1 MVGTRGSA
9 PHEDVAALPEAERG
23 TKHFRV
29 IWPEF
34 KKLGWTS
41 KPPPSRWIE
50 TRWKYIL
57 PGGNANGTVG
67 IDYVLGEQAVV
78 DHATEMVRQQAIDRG
93 ATAATEAAKKTP
105 AERPS
110 RSSPKSPVR
119 TTGSQ
124 STTSDTPADTTP
136 SVPIA
141 RASEACTQQAHT
153 PPTSQSPDESNVHQ
167 SSTTA
172 TTTEVAL
179 TKTTMKKK
187 KRNPTSAGAKEPEI
201 ADSLVCDEES
211 KASPDITEL
220 IDLSGNDAD
229 DANTYHDDERNYQVL
244 DSGDESEEG
253 DLNDLDKSDSEA
265 SVSDTIDEDDDDV
278 FSTEERHFANHFL
291 EKMGGEDKVLAGEIL
306 GPALKEVATTGWH
319 EWESPDVEEFLQTPY
334 TPVSDGDVYPD
345 LLKAQH
351 GSTEAALNRGG
362 SPIALFFLFMPVSMW
377 PHISECSNFYMHEQ
391 LDKRVDEYFQKKGSF
406 GTPRQ
411 GSGESCDANQE
422 DEDSP

>member
-9 PHEDVAALPEAERG
+9 PREDVAALAEAERG

-41 KPPPSRWIE
+41 KPPPSRGIE

-78 DHATEMVRQQAIDRG
+78 DHATESKALWSGSKLLTESAPQQLPKPP
-93 ATAATEAAKKTP
+93 KKTP

-110 RSSPKSPVR
+110 RSSSKSPMRKSSPKSPVR

-172 TTTEVAL
+172 TTTEVTL

-220 IDLSGNDAD
+220 IDLSGNDTD

-253 DLNDLDKSDSEA
+253 DLSDLDKSDSEA

-278 FSTEERHFANHFL
+278 FSTEERHFAYHFL
-291 EKMGGEDKVLAGEIL
+291 EKKWVVKTRFLLVKFSVL
-306 GPALKEVATTGWH
+306 P
-319 EWESPDVEEFLQTPY
+319 
-334 TPVSDGDVYPD
+334 
-345 LLKAQH
+345 
-351 GSTEAALNRGG
+351 
-362 SPIALFFLFMPVSMW
+362 
-377 PHISECSNFYMHEQ
+377 
-391 LDKRVDEYFQKKGSF
+391 
-406 GTPRQ
+406 
-411 GSGESCDANQE
+411 
-422 DEDSP
+422 